1 MQRLSIL
8 TVDFCMK
15 DLALIYN
22 GAAMFVMPI
31 NSLHFEKRQVKSF
44 MKINFGGI
52 NLKKML
58 LVIKRLNF
66 FYDSYAINCIIID
79 NMLAS
84 GNV

>member
-1 MQRLSIL
+1 LQRLGIL
-8 TVDFCMK
+8 TADFSMK
-15 DLALIYN
+15 DLTLIYN
-22 GAAMFVMPI
+22 GAAIFVMSI

-66 FYDSYAINCIIID
+66 IHVSYAIDCIIID
-79 NMLAS
+79 NMLA
-84 GNV
+84 N